1 MIDVIFNFLI
11 QFDLLIKNNLEL
23 SLILYFLF
31 SFLFFTF
38 SLPGSLIIILASS
51 FFFGFITGFIIN
63 ITTIVL
69 GSLCFFLFFKNLF
82 KKYFNKQI
90 EKFSYKLNT
99 IIKKSSFEYLVL
111 LRLIFGVPLF
121 VQNLFLS
128 TLNIS
133 KTKFIITSFIGFSP
147 AIIIFTYLGSKLLQV
162 YEIKNISY
170 RDIFTNEFIFILILF
185 ILFLIFRIIYNYKKN
200 D

>member
-90 EKFSYKLNT
+90 EKFSDKLNK

-133 KTKFIITSFIGFSP
+133 KTKFIISSFIGFTPYFLLFSF
-147 AIIIFTYLGSKLLQV
+147 IGNQFSNLIEVKEFQLSNILSFELILIFLILIIFLL
-162 YEIKNISY
+162 I
-170 RDIFTNEFIFILILF
+170 RIFFKF
-185 ILFLIFRIIYNYKKN
+185 K
-200 D
+200 

>member
-11 QFDLLIKNNLEL
+11 QFDLLIKNNLEF

-69 GSLCFFLFFKNLF
+69 GSLCFFLFFKNIF

-90 EKFSYKLNT
+90 EKFSDKLNK

-133 KTKFIITSFIGFSP
+133 KTKFIISSFIGFTPYFLLFSF
-147 AIIIFTYLGSKLLQV
+147 IGNQFSDLIEVKEFQLSNILSFELIFIFLLLIIFLLL
-162 YEIKNISY
+162 
-170 RDIFTNEFIFILILF
+170 RIFFK
-185 ILFLIFRIIYNYKKN
+185 FR
-200 D
+200 

>member
-69 GSLCFFLFFKNLF
+69 GSLCFFLFFKNIF
-82 KKYFNKQI
+82 KKYFSKQI
-90 EKFSYKLNT
+90 EKFSDKLNK

-133 KTKFIITSFIGFSP
+133 KTKFIISSLIGFSP
-147 AIIIFTYLGSKLLQV
+147 YFLLFSYIGNQFSDLIEIKEFQLSNILSFELILIFLLLIIFLLL
-162 YEIKNISY
+162 
-170 RDIFTNEFIFILILF
+170 RIFFKF
-185 ILFLIFRIIYNYKKN
+185 K
-200 D
+200 

>member
-38 SLPGSLIIILASS
+38 SLPGGLIIILASS

-69 GSLCFFLFFKNLF
+69 GSLCFFLFFKNIF

-90 EKFSYKLNT
+90 EKYIDKLNK

-111 LRLIFGVPLF
+111 LRLVIGVPLF

-133 KTKFIITSFIGFSP
+133 KSKFLISSFIGFTPYFLLFSF
-147 AIIIFTYLGSKLLQV
+147 IGNQFSDLIEVKEFQLSNFLSFELILIFLLLIIFLLL
-162 YEIKNISY
+162 
-170 RDIFTNEFIFILILF
+170 RIFFKF
-185 ILFLIFRIIYNYKKN
+185 K
-200 D
+200 

>member
-1 MIDVIFNFLI
+1 MIDIIFNFLI

-69 GSLCFFLFFKNLF
+69 GSLCFFLFFKNMF

-90 EKFSYKLNT
+90 EKFSDKLNT

-133 KTKFIITSFIGFSP
+133 KTKFIISSFIGFTP
-147 AIIIFTYLGSKLLQV
+147 YFLLFSFIGNQFSNLI
-162 YEIKNISY
+162 EIKEFQLSNILS
-170 RDIFTNEFIFILILF
+170 FELILI
-185 ILFLIFRIIYNYKKN
+185 FLILIILLLIRIFFKFK
-200 D
+200 

>member
-90 EKFSYKLNT
+90 EKFSDKLNT

-133 KTKFIITSFIGFSP
+133 KTKFIISSFVGFTPYFLLFSFIGNQFSNL
-147 AIIIFTYLGSKLLQV
+147 I
-162 YEIKNISY
+162 EIKEFQLSNILS
-170 RDIFTNEFIFILILF
+170 FELILIFL
-185 ILFLIFRIIYNYKKN
+185 LLIFFLLLRIFFKFK
-200 D
+200 

>member
-69 GSLCFFLFFKNLF
+69 GSLCFFLFFKNIF
-82 KKYFNKQI
+82 KKYLNKQI
-90 EKFSYKLNT
+90 EKFSDKLNK
-99 IIKKSSFEYLVL
+99 IIKKSSFEYLIL

-133 KTKFIITSFIGFSP
+133 KTKFIISSFIGFTPYFLLFSF
-147 AIIIFTYLGSKLLQV
+147 IGNQFSDLIEVKEFQLSNILSFELILIFLILIIFLL
-162 YEIKNISY
+162 I
-170 RDIFTNEFIFILILF
+170 RIFFKF
-185 ILFLIFRIIYNYKKN
+185 K
-200 D
+200 

>member
-90 EKFSYKLNT
+90 EKFSDKLNT

-133 KTKFIITSFIGFSP
+133 KTKFIISSFVGFTPYFLLFSFIGNQFSNL
-147 AIIIFTYLGSKLLQV
+147 I
-162 YEIKNISY
+162 EIKEFQLSNILS
-170 RDIFTNEFIFILILF
+170 FELILI
-185 ILFLIFRIIYNYKKN
+185 FLILIILLLIRIFFKFK
-200 D
+200 

>member
-69 GSLCFFLFFKNLF
+69 GSLCFFLFFKNIF

-90 EKFSYKLNT
+90 EKFSDKLNT

-133 KTKFIITSFIGFSP
+133 KTKFIISSFIGFTP
-147 AIIIFTYLGSKLLQV
+147 YFLLFSFIGNQFSDLMEV
-162 YEIKNISY
+162 KEFQLSNILS
-170 RDIFTNEFIFILILF
+170 FELILI
-185 ILFLIFRIIYNYKKN
+185 FLILIILLLIRIFFKFK
-200 D
+200 

>member
-1 MIDVIFNFLI
+1 MIDVIYNFLI

-69 GSLCFFLFFKNLF
+69 GSLCFFLFFKNIF

-90 EKFSYKLNT
+90 EKFSHKLNK

-133 KTKFIITSFIGFSP
+133 KTKFIISSFIGFTP
-147 AIIIFTYLGSKLLQV
+147 YFLLFSFIGNQFSDLIEV
-162 YEIKNISY
+162 KEFQLSNILS
-170 RDIFTNEFIFILILF
+170 FELILI
-185 ILFLIFRIIYNYKKN
+185 FLILIILLLIRIFFKFK
-200 D
+200 

>member
-69 GSLCFFLFFKNLF
+69 GSFCFFLFFKNIF

-90 EKFSYKLNT
+90 EKFSDQLNK

-133 KTKFIITSFIGFSP
+133 KTKFIISSFIGFTPYFLLFSFIGNQFSDLIEVKEFQLSNVLSFEL
-147 AIIIFTYLGSKLLQV
+147 IIIFL
-162 YEIKNISY
+162 
-170 RDIFTNEFIFILILF
+170 ILI
-185 ILFLIFRIIYNYKKN
+185 IFLLLRIFFKFK
-200 D
+200 

>member
-51 FFFGFITGFIIN
+51 FFFGFIAGFIIN

-82 KKYFNKQI
+82 KKCFNKQI
-90 EKFSYKLNT
+90 EKFIDKLNK
-99 IIKKSSFEYLVL
+99 IIKKSSFEYLIL

-133 KTKFIITSFIGFSP
+133 KTKFIISSFIGFTPYFLLFSF
-147 AIIIFTYLGSKLLQV
+147 IGNQFSDLIEVKEFQLSNILSFELILIFLLLIIFLLL
-162 YEIKNISY
+162 
-170 RDIFTNEFIFILILF
+170 RIFLNL
-185 ILFLIFRIIYNYKKN
+185 NK
-200 D
+200 

>member
-69 GSLCFFLFFKNLF
+69 GSLCFFLFFKNIF

-90 EKFSYKLNT
+90 EKFSDKLNK

-111 LRLIFGVPLF
+111 LRLVIGVPLF

-133 KTKFIITSFIGFSP
+133 KTKFIISSFIGFTPYFLLFSF
-147 AIIIFTYLGSKLLQV
+147 IGNQFSDLIEVKEFQLSNILSFELILIFLLLIIFLLL
-162 YEIKNISY
+162 
-170 RDIFTNEFIFILILF
+170 RIFFKF
-185 ILFLIFRIIYNYKKN
+185 K
-200 D
+200 

>member
-69 GSLCFFLFFKNLF
+69 GSLCFFLFFKNIF
-82 KKYFNKQI
+82 KKFFNKQI
-90 EKFSYKLNT
+90 EKFSDKLNK

-133 KTKFIITSFIGFSP
+133 KTKFIISSFIGFTPYFLLFSF
-147 AIIIFTYLGSKLLQV
+147 IGNQFSDLIEVKEFQLSNILSFELILIFLLLIIFLLL
-162 YEIKNISY
+162 
-170 RDIFTNEFIFILILF
+170 RIFFKF
-185 ILFLIFRIIYNYKKN
+185 K
-200 D
+200 

>member
-1 MIDVIFNFLI
+1 MIDIIFNFLLQI
-11 QFDLLIKNNLEL
+11 DLLIKNNLEL

-90 EKFSYKLNT
+90 EKFSDKLNT

-133 KTKFIITSFIGFSP
+133 KTKFIISSFIGFTP
-147 AIIIFTYLGSKLLQV
+147 YFLLFSFIGNQFSNLIEV
-162 YEIKNISY
+162 KEFQLSNILS
-170 RDIFTNEFIFILILF
+170 FELILI
-185 ILFLIFRIIYNYKKN
+185 FLILIILLLIRIFFKFK
-200 D
+200 

>member
-69 GSLCFFLFFKNLF
+69 GSLCFFLFFKNIF

-90 EKFSYKLNT
+90 EKFSDKLNK

-133 KTKFIITSFIGFSP
+133 KTKFIISSFIGFTPYFLLFSF
-147 AIIIFTYLGSKLLQV
+147 IGNQFSNLIEIKEFQLSNILSFELILIFLLLIIFLLL
-162 YEIKNISY
+162 
-170 RDIFTNEFIFILILF
+170 RIFFKF
-185 ILFLIFRIIYNYKKN
+185 K
-200 D
+200 

>member
-90 EKFSYKLNT
+90 EKFSDKLNK

-133 KTKFIITSFIGFSP
+133 KTKFIISSFIGFTPYFLLFSF
-147 AIIIFTYLGSKLLQV
+147 IGNQFSDLIEIKEFQLSNIFSFELILIFLLLIIFLLL
-162 YEIKNISY
+162 
-170 RDIFTNEFIFILILF
+170 RIFFKF
-185 ILFLIFRIIYNYKKN
+185 K
-200 D
+200 

>member
-69 GSLCFFLFFKNLF
+69 GSLCFFLFFKNIF

-90 EKFSYKLNT
+90 EKFSDKLNK

-133 KTKFIITSFIGFSP
+133 KTKFIISSFIGFTP
-147 AIIIFTYLGSKLLQV
+147 YFLLFSFIGNQFSDLIEV
-162 YEIKNISY
+162 KEFQLSNILS
-170 RDIFTNEFIFILILF
+170 FELILI
-185 ILFLIFRIIYNYKKN
+185 FLLLIMFLLLRIFFKFK
-200 D
+200 

>member
-1 MIDVIFNFLI
+1 MIDVIFNFLL

-90 EKFSYKLNT
+90 EKFSDKLNT

-133 KTKFIITSFIGFSP
+133 KTKFIISSFIGFTP
-147 AIIIFTYLGSKLLQV
+147 YFLLFSFIGNQFSDLIEV
-162 YEIKNISY
+162 KEFQLSNILS
-170 RDIFTNEFIFILILF
+170 FELILI
-185 ILFLIFRIIYNYKKN
+185 FLILIILLLIRIFFKFK
-200 D
+200 

>member
-69 GSLCFFLFFKNLF
+69 GSLCFFLFFKNIF

-90 EKFSYKLNT
+90 EKFSDKLNK

-111 LRLIFGVPLF
+111 LRLVIGVPLF

-133 KTKFIITSFIGFSP
+133 KSKFLISSFIGFTP
-147 AIIIFTYLGSKLLQV
+147 YFLLFSFIGNQFSDLIEV
-162 YEIKNISY
+162 KEFQLSNILS
-170 RDIFTNEFIFILILF
+170 FELILI
-185 ILFLIFRIIYNYKKN
+185 FLILIILLLIRIYLNLNK
-200 D
+200 

>member
-90 EKFSYKLNT
+90 EKFSDKLNK

-133 KTKFIITSFIGFSP
+133 KTKFIISSFIGFTP
-147 AIIIFTYLGSKLLQV
+147 YFLLFSFIGNQFSDLIEV
-162 YEIKNISY
+162 KEFQLSNILS
-170 RDIFTNEFIFILILF
+170 FELILI
-185 ILFLIFRIIYNYKKN
+185 FLLLIISLLLRIFFKFK
-200 D
+200 

>member
-38 SLPGSLIIILASS
+38 SLPGSLMIILASS

-69 GSLCFFLFFKNLF
+69 GSLCFFLFFKNIF

-90 EKFSYKLNT
+90 EKFSDKLNK

-111 LRLIFGVPLF
+111 LRLVIGVPLF

-133 KTKFIITSFIGFSP
+133 KSKFLISSFIGFTPYFLLFSF
-147 AIIIFTYLGSKLLQV
+147 IGNQFSDLIEVKEFQLSNILSFELILIFLLLIIFLLL
-162 YEIKNISY
+162 
-170 RDIFTNEFIFILILF
+170 RIFFKF
-185 ILFLIFRIIYNYKKN
+185 K
-200 D
+200 

>member
-1 MIDVIFNFLI
+1 MIDVIFNFLL

-69 GSLCFFLFFKNLF
+69 GSLCFFLFFKNIF

-90 EKFSYKLNT
+90 EKFSDKLNK

-133 KTKFIITSFIGFSP
+133 KTKFIISSFIGFTPYFLLFSFIGNQFSDLIEVKEFQLSNILSFEL
-147 AIIIFTYLGSKLLQV
+147 IIIFLL
-162 YEIKNISY
+162 
-170 RDIFTNEFIFILILF
+170 LILF
-185 ILFLIFRIIYNYKKN
+185 LLLRIFFKFK
-200 D
+200 

>member
-69 GSLCFFLFFKNLF
+69 GSLCFFLFFKNIF

-90 EKFSYKLNT
+90 EKFSDKLNK

-133 KTKFIITSFIGFSP
+133 KTKFIISSFIGFSP
-147 AIIIFTYLGSKLLQV
+147 YFLLFSFIGNQFSDLIEVKEFQLSNILSFELILIFLLLIIFLLL
-162 YEIKNISY
+162 
-170 RDIFTNEFIFILILF
+170 RIFFKF
-185 ILFLIFRIIYNYKKN
+185 K
-200 D
+200 

>member
-90 EKFSYKLNT
+90 EKFSDKLNK

-133 KTKFIITSFIGFSP
+133 KTKFIISSFIGFTP
-147 AIIIFTYLGSKLLQV
+147 YFLLFSFIGNQFSDLI
-162 YEIKNISY
+162 EIKEFQLSNILS
-170 RDIFTNEFIFILILF
+170 FELILI
-185 ILFLIFRIIYNYKKN
+185 FLILIILLLIRIFFKFK
-200 D
+200 

>member
-69 GSLCFFLFFKNLF
+69 GSLCFFLFFKNIF

-90 EKFSYKLNT
+90 EKFSDKLNK

-128 TLNIS
+128 TLKIS
-133 KTKFIITSFIGFSP
+133 KTKFIFSSFIGFSP
-147 AIIIFTYLGSKLLQV
+147 YFLFFSFIGNQFSDLIEVKEFQLSNILSFELILIFLILIIFLL
-162 YEIKNISY
+162 I
-170 RDIFTNEFIFILILF
+170 RIFFKF
-185 ILFLIFRIIYNYKKN
+185 K
-200 D
+200 

>member
-1 MIDVIFNFLI
+1 MIDVVFNFLI

-69 GSLCFFLFFKNLF
+69 GSLCFSLFFKKLF

-90 EKFSYKLNT
+90 EKFSDKLNK

-111 LRLIFGVPLF
+111 IRLIFGVPLF

-133 KTKFIITSFIGFSP
+133 KTKFIISSFVGFTPYFLLFSFIGNQFSNL
-147 AIIIFTYLGSKLLQV
+147 I
-162 YEIKNISY
+162 EIKEFQLSNILS
-170 RDIFTNEFIFILILF
+170 FELILI
-185 ILFLIFRIIYNYKKN
+185 FLILIILLLIRIFFKFK
-200 D
+200 

>member
-1 MIDVIFNFLI
+1 MIDVIFDLLI

-69 GSLCFFLFFKNLF
+69 GSLCFFLFFKNIF

-90 EKFSYKLNT
+90 EKFSDKLNT

-133 KTKFIITSFIGFSP
+133 KNKFIISSFIGFTPYFLLFSF
-147 AIIIFTYLGSKLLQV
+147 IGNQFSDLIEVKEFQLSNILSFELILIFLILIIFLL
-162 YEIKNISY
+162 I
-170 RDIFTNEFIFILILF
+170 RIFFKF
-185 ILFLIFRIIYNYKKN
+185 K
-200 D
+200 

>member
-69 GSLCFFLFFKNLF
+69 GSLCFFLFFKNIF

-90 EKFSYKLNT
+90 EKFSNKLNT

-133 KTKFIITSFIGFSP
+133 KTKFIISSFIGFTP
-147 AIIIFTYLGSKLLQV
+147 YFLLFSFIGNQFSDLI
-162 YEIKNISY
+162 EIKEFQLSNIIS
-170 RDIFTNEFIFILILF
+170 FELILIVL
-185 ILFLIFRIIYNYKKN
+185 ILIVFLLLRIFFKFK
-200 D
+200 

>member
-90 EKFSYKLNT
+90 EKFSDKLNK

-133 KTKFIITSFIGFSP
+133 KTKFIISSFIGFTPYFLLFSF
-147 AIIIFTYLGSKLLQV
+147 IGNQFSELIEVKELQLSNILSFELILIFLLLIIFLLL
-162 YEIKNISY
+162 
-170 RDIFTNEFIFILILF
+170 RIFFKF
-185 ILFLIFRIIYNYKKN
+185 K
-200 D
+200 

>member
-69 GSLCFFLFFKNLF
+69 GSLCFFLFFKNIF

-90 EKFSYKLNT
+90 EKFSDKLNK

-111 LRLIFGVPLF
+111 LRFVIGVPLF

-133 KTKFIITSFIGFSP
+133 KTKFIISSFIGFTP
-147 AIIIFTYLGSKLLQV
+147 YFLLFSFIGNQFSDLIEV
-162 YEIKNISY
+162 KEFQLSNILS
-170 RDIFTNEFIFILILF
+170 FELILI
-185 ILFLIFRIIYNYKKN
+185 FLILIILLLIRIFFKFK
-200 D
+200 

>member
-1 MIDVIFNFLI
+1 MIDVIFDFLI

-69 GSLCFFLFFKNLF
+69 GSLCFFLFFKNIF

-90 EKFSYKLNT
+90 EKFSDKLNK

-133 KTKFIITSFIGFSP
+133 KTKFIISSFIGFTPYFLLFSF
-147 AIIIFTYLGSKLLQV
+147 IGNQFSDLIEVKEFQLSNILSFELILIFLLLIIFLLL
-162 YEIKNISY
+162 
-170 RDIFTNEFIFILILF
+170 RIFFKF
-185 ILFLIFRIIYNYKKN
+185 K
-200 D
+200 

>member
-1 MIDVIFNFLI
+1 MIDVILNFLL

-69 GSLCFFLFFKNLF
+69 GSLCFFLFFKNIF

-90 EKFSYKLNT
+90 EKFSDKLNK

-133 KTKFIITSFIGFSP
+133 KTKFIISSFIGFSP
-147 AIIIFTYLGSKLLQV
+147 YFLFFSFIGNQFSDLIEVKEFQLSNIISFELILIFLLLIIFLLL
-162 YEIKNISY
+162 
-170 RDIFTNEFIFILILF
+170 RIFFKF
-185 ILFLIFRIIYNYKKN
+185 K
-200 D
+200 

>member
-69 GSLCFFLFFKNLF
+69 GSLCFFLFFKNIF

-90 EKFSYKLNT
+90 EKFSDKLNK

-133 KTKFIITSFIGFSP
+133 KTKFIISSFIGFSP
-147 AIIIFTYLGSKLLQV
+147 YFLLFSFIGNQFSNLIEVKEFQLSNILSFELILIFLLLIIFLLL
-162 YEIKNISY
+162 
-170 RDIFTNEFIFILILF
+170 RIFFKF
-185 ILFLIFRIIYNYKKN
+185 K
-200 D
+200 

>member
-90 EKFSYKLNT
+90 EKFSDKLNT

-133 KTKFIITSFIGFSP
+133 KTKFIISSFMGFTPYFLLFSFIGNQFSDL
-147 AIIIFTYLGSKLLQV
+147 I
-162 YEIKNISY
+162 EIKEFQLSNILS
-170 RDIFTNEFIFILILF
+170 FELILIFLLF
-185 ILFLIFRIIYNYKKN
+185 IMFLLLRIFFKFK
-200 D
+200 

>member
-1 MIDVIFNFLI
+1 MIDFIFNFLS

-51 FFFGFITGFIIN
+51 FFFGFIIGFIIN
-63 ITTIVL
+63 MITIVL
-69 GSLCFFLFFKNLF
+69 GSLCFFLFFQNIF
-82 KKYFNKQI
+82 KKKFNKQI
-90 EKFSYKLNT
+90 EKFNNKLN
-99 IIKKSSFEYLVL
+99 IVIKNSSFEYLVL

-133 KTKFIITSFIGFSP
+133 KTKFIISSLIGFSP
-147 AIIIFTYLGSKLLQV
+147 Y
-162 YEIKNISY
+162 
-170 RDIFTNEFIFILILF
+170 F
-185 ILFLIFRIIYNYKKN
+185 ILFSFIGNQFSNLIEIKEFQLSSFLSFEIILIFLILIILLLLRIFIKFK
-200 D
+200 

>member
-51 FFFGFITGFIIN
+51 FFFGFIAGFIIN

-90 EKFSYKLNT
+90 EKFSDKLNT

-121 VQNLFLS
+121 IQNLFLS
-128 TLNIS
+128 TLKIS
-133 KTKFIITSFIGFSP
+133 KTKFIISSFIGFTP
-147 AIIIFTYLGSKLLQV
+147 YFLLFSFIGNQFSDLIEV
-162 YEIKNISY
+162 KEFQLSNILS
-170 RDIFTNEFIFILILF
+170 FELILI
-185 ILFLIFRIIYNYKKN
+185 FLILIILLLIRIFFKFK
-200 D
+200 

>member
-1 MIDVIFNFLI
+1 MIDIIFNFLI

-90 EKFSYKLNT
+90 EKFSDKLNK

-133 KTKFIITSFIGFSP
+133 KTKFIISSFIGFTPYFLLFSF
-147 AIIIFTYLGSKLLQV
+147 IGNQFSDLIEIKEFQLSNILSFELILIFLLLIIFLLL
-162 YEIKNISY
+162 
-170 RDIFTNEFIFILILF
+170 RIFFKF
-185 ILFLIFRIIYNYKKN
+185 K
-200 D
+200 